1 MFGERD
7 VLVKREQYRD
17 LVREA
22 EQIRQ
27 PRAGRARP
35 ERVRFLARLTQWVRL
50 RARRGAATL
59 RIPARGVKLLL
70 RRYTV

>member
-22 EQIRQ
+22 EQVRRA
-27 PRAGRARP
+27 RAGRVR
-35 ERVRFLARLTQWVRL
+35 RHRFRFLVRLTQWVR
-50 RARRGAATL
+50 RHARRGATTL
-59 RIPARGVKLLL
+59 GTPVRSVKLLL
-70 RRYTV
+70 RRYTA